1 MATNLFTKA
10 RAKAAVSTSKSNDE
24 KIRVE
29 VDNEGLFDMI
39 KEYEQLN
46 DTLKSTQAKA
56 DMIHS
61 QLKDI
66 GKDEWVK
73 LFTNIGKNPNSFFVE
88 QKNSDDTGRFMVI
101 PMDRY
106 ITVSESRAEELRE
119 QYGDEI
125 VTEETTFEFDS
136 AMIEKYGEVL
146 ARLIEESEE
155 IDDRDK
161 EKIIKAKVKIGITKG
176 TIDKMDK
183 YGDVGMVVED
193 IKPVISLKNIEVVK
207 G

>member
-1 MATNLFTKA
+1 MANLFSKA
-10 RAKAAVSTSKSNDE
+10 RAKASTTTTTKSDE

-29 VDNEGLFDMI
+29 VANEGFFDMV

-56 DMIHS
+56 DMIHV

-73 LFTNIGKNPNSFFVE
+73 LYSNTGKNPNSFFVE
-88 QKNSDDTGRFMVI
+88 QKKSDDTGRFMVI
-101 PMDRY
+101 PMDKY
-106 ITVSESRAEELRE
+106 ITVSESRADELRE
-119 QYGDEI
+119 LYGDEI

-136 AMIEKYGEVL
+136 AMIEKYGDVL
-146 ARLIEESEE
+146 ARLIEESDE
-155 IDDRDK
+155 INENDK
-161 EKIIKAKVKIGITKG
+161 DKIVKAKVKVGVTKG
-176 TIDKMDK
+176 TIDKLNE
-183 YGDVGMVVED
+183 YGDVELLVEEV
-193 IKPVISLKNIEVVK
+193 KPVISLKNIEVIK